1 MTKQLKDLFEELE
14 IYEEKSDCNL
24 LAMGGYDG
32 GDEIEVV
39 QFTVKGPYI
48 VRVLPYER
56 FEERKTLYFNFNNEK
71 SLIEWLEEVY
81 R

>member
-14 IYEEKSDCNL
+14 IYEEESDCNL
-24 LAMGGYDG
+24 LAVGGYDG

-39 QFTVKGPYI
+39 QFTGKGPYI
-48 VRVLPYER
+48 VRVRPYER
-56 FEERKTLYFNFNNEK
+56 FDERETLYFKFNNEK
-71 SLIEWLEEVY
+71 SLTGWLEEVY